1 MPTLE
6 GIKGKIKTAEDLHS
20 VVKTMKALAAVS
32 IRQYEEA
39 VKSLEEY
46 NRAVRLGFQILLK
59 NRPEALALAEV
70 RPSAKLGAV
79 VFGSDQGMCGQL
91 NEQVLTHALETMD
104 NLGFEIPQ
112 RAVLAVGLRIA
123 DRLKDAGQPITKT
136 FSVPSSA
143 SGIMPQAHQ
152 LLMELEK
159 WHVHQKITRVVLLF
173 NKHISGA
180 AYRPTAEHLLPV
192 EEWWLT
198 TLMKKPWPT
207 RRLPTFTMDWDLL
220 FRRLVRQHLFVSLY
234 RAFAESLASE
244 HASRL
249 TSMQGAER
257 NIEERL
263 GELWAFFHQQRQMS
277 ITEELL
283 DIVSGFTALTEEED
297 NQSRPQ
303 KRPK

>member
-1 MPTLE
+1 MPSLE
-6 GIKGKIKTAEDLHS
+6 GLKGKIKTADDLHS

-32 IRQYEEA
+32 IRQYEQA
-39 VKSLEEY
+39 VQSLEEY

-70 RPSAKLGAV
+70 RPSDKLGAV

-91 NEQVLTHALETMD
+91 NEQILTHALETMD
-104 NLGFEIPQ
+104 GLGVEIPQ
-112 RAVLAVGLRIA
+112 RVVLAVGLRIA
-123 DRLKDAGQPITKT
+123 DRLQDAGQPVTRT

-143 SGIMPQAHQ
+143 SGVVPQAHQ
-152 LLMELEK
+152 VLMELEK
-159 WHVHQKITRVVLLF
+159 WHVQDKTTRVVLLF
-173 NKHISGA
+173 NKHISAA
-180 AYRPTAEHLLPV
+180 AYRPTTTHLLPV

-198 TLMKKPWPT
+198 SFQKKPWPT

-234 RAFAESLASE
+234 HAFAESLASE

-249 TSMQGAER
+249 RSMQGAER

-297 NQSRPQ
+297 KKSRSKKPT
-303 KRPK
+303 

>member
-1 MPTLE
+1 MPSLE
-6 GIKGKIKTAEDLHS
+6 GIKGRIKTAEDLHS

-32 IRQYEEA
+32 IRQYEQA
-39 VKSLEEY
+39 VSSLEEY
-46 NRAVRLGFQILLK
+46 NRAVRLGFQILLR
-59 NRPEALALAEV
+59 NRPEAMALTEV

-91 NEQVLTHALETMD
+91 NEQILTHALETMD
-104 NLGFEIPQ
+104 NLGFEIFQ
-112 RAVLAVGLRIA
+112 RAVMAVGLRIA
-123 DRLKDAGQPITKT
+123 DRLRDAGQPVTKT
-136 FSVPSSA
+136 FSVPASA
-143 SGIMPQAHQ
+143 SGIVPQAHQ
-152 LLMELEK
+152 TLMELER
-159 WHVHQKITRVVLLF
+159 WHTQEKITRVVLLF
-173 NKHISGA
+173 NKHLSGA
-180 AYRPTAEHLLPV
+180 AFRPTSEHLLPV

-198 TLMKKPWPT
+198 TLQKKPWPT
-207 RRLPTFTMDWDLL
+207 NRLPTFTMDWDIL

-263 GELWAFFHQQRQMS
+263 GELWALFHQQRQMS

-283 DIVSGFTALTEEED
+283 DIVSGFTALTEAEKK
-297 NQSRPQ
+297 P